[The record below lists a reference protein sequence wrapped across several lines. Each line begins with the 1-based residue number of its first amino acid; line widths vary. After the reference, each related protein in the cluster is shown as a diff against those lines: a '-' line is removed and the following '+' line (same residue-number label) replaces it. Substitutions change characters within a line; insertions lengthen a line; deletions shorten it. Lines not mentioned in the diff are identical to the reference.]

1 MVAELIAF
9 AVAVFAGIAESLHA
23 MRVRRLARLAFGPVE
38 RPRAWAVWA
47 PALRVAALT
56 LMAWGLATLL
66 STEPRIYLAEEVKPG
81 EEKHLLILLDVSPS
95 MRLSDAGPEKEQP
108 RRLRA
113 RDIIESFYSRVST
126 AKYRTSVLAFYNGA
140 KPVVIDTKDTGVV
153 YSIMGELPLY
163 QAFESG
169 KTQLFDG
176 LEEAAKIAKPWNPKS
191 TILIVLTDGD
201 TVPATGMPRMPA
213 AIGGVLVVGVG
224 DKRKGTFIDGRQ
236 SRQDASTLRQVAARL
251 NGIYHDGNE
260 HHITSSTL
268 RSLLEGSGGAKVD
281 QWGRREYALV
291 AAGIGGFLYALLPIL
306 LQLFGTGWHPGFPVN
321 RRPKNVELESQG
333 EHTPRKV
340 SGELVDAI
348 S

>member
-9 AVAVFAGIAESLHA
+9 AVALVAGIAEALHA
-23 MRVRRLARLAFGPVE
+23 TRVRRLARLAFGPTH
-38 RPRAWAVWA
+38 RPRPWAVGA
-47 PALRVAALT
+47 PAIRVAALT
-56 LMAWGLATLL
+56 FAAWGLATLL
-66 STEPRIYLAEEVKPG
+66 STEPRVFVAEEVKPG

-95 MRLSDAGPEKEQP
+95 MRLADAGPEKKQP

-153 YSIMGELPLY
+153 HSIMGELPLY
-163 QAFESG
+163 QAFDSG

-191 TILIVLTDGD
+191 TILMVLTDGD

-213 AIGGVLVVGVG
+213 SIGGVLVVGVG

-251 NGIYHDGNE
+251 DGVYHDGNE
-260 HHITSSTL
+260 HHISSNTL

-281 QWGRREYALV
+281 SWGRREYALM
-291 AAGIGGFLYALLPIL
+291 AAGLGGLAYALLPIL
-306 LQLFGTGWHPGFPVN
+306 LHLFGTGWHPGIPAWRLEKGAFPGRMGGTHDVLDDLVN
-321 RRPKNVELESQG
+321 
-333 EHTPRKV
+333 
-340 SGELVDAI
+340 AI
-348 S
+348 

>member
-9 AVAVFAGIAESLHA
+9 TVAVLAGIAEGLH
-23 MRVRRLARLAFGPVE
+23 MTRVRRLSRLAFGPGE
-38 RPRAWAVWA
+38 RPRAWATAA
-47 PALRVAALT
+47 PVIRVVALT
-56 LMAWGLATLL
+56 MAAWGLATLL
-66 STEPRIYLAEEVKPG
+66 NTEPRIFVAEEVKPG

-95 MRLSDAGPEKEQP
+95 MRLADAGPEKDQP

-113 RDIIESFYSRVST
+113 RDIVESFYTRVST
-126 AKYRTSVLAFYNGA
+126 AKYRTSVLAFYNGS

-153 YSIMGELPLY
+153 HSIMGELPLY

-191 TILIVLTDGD
+191 TIVLVLTDGD

-213 AIGGVLVVGVG
+213 SVAGVLVVGVG

-251 NGIYHDGNE
+251 DGIYHDGNE
-260 HHITSSTL
+260 HHITTSTL
-268 RSLLEGSGGAKVD
+268 KSLLEGSGSAKVD
-281 QWGRREYALV
+281 EWSRREYALM
-291 AAGIGGFLYALLPIL
+291 AAAIGGFAYALLPIL
-306 LQLFGTGWHPGFPVN
+306 LQLFGTGWNPGV
-321 RRPKNVELESQG
+321 RV
-333 EHTPRKV
+333 RKKMEN
-340 SGELVDAI
+340 SEISRELVNAI
-348 S
+348 